1 MDEKATIVEVS
12 NHSVVVESQVKSTCN
27 QCQQVDN
34 CGSGLVAKA
43 LPQQKLRVEIV
54 TQEQFTVGEQVIISI
69 PEQAMLAVAWQVY
82 LWPVIGLMLGAGLGQ
97 VLLLNG
103 ILSHELPTIM
113 MGFVGGYAGFK
124 WAKARLDNNPKQQ
137 ALVPTIKQRLIPTL
151 ATPIS

>member
-1 MDEKATIVEVS
+1 MDEKATIVEVN
-12 NHSVVVESQVKSTCN
+12 NHSVVVESQVKSTCS

-54 TQEQFTVGEQVIISI
+54 TQEEFSVGEQVIISI

-97 VLLLNG
+97 LLLLNG

-113 MGFVGGYAGFK
+113 MGFSGGYAGFK
-124 WAKARLDNNPKQQ
+124 WAKARLDKNPKQQ
-137 ALVPTIKQRLIPTL
+137 ALVPTIKQRLISTL